1 MSPVSK
7 PLSAVAQVRDLEQWL
22 ASPVG
27 RYVMAW
33 EAERFDQMVA
43 DLFGYHAVQVGMTQR
58 DFLRNNRIPARIMC
72 AAPGHGEPVQGH
84 VVATPEALP
93 FENASVDLVLLP
105 HVLEFS
111 DNPHQVLREVE
122 RVLVPEG
129 QVIIAG
135 FNPVSLWG
143 LRRLFKRR
151 RTHFP
156 WRGQYLSVRRLKDWL
171 KLLSFEARAGSF
183 GVYAP
188 PLGQEKWIERCRFM
202 DRAGDRWWPVC
213 GGVYMVQGIKRVHG
227 MRLIQPK
234 WRTRKARVKALA
246 PVAQRGQRVA
256 NGYRKTND

>member
-1 MSPVSK
+1 MSPQSK
-7 PLSAVAQVRDLEQWL
+7 PLSTAEQVRDLEHWL

-27 RYVMAW
+27 QYVMAW
-33 EAERFDQMVA
+33 EAARFDHMVA
-43 DLFGYHAVQVGMTQR
+43 DVFGYHAVQVGMTQL
-58 DFLRNNRIPARIMC
+58 DFLRDNRIPARILC
-72 AAPGHGEPVQGH
+72 AATGHGDARHGDVLGM
-84 VVATPEALP
+84 PEALP
-93 FENASVDLVLLP
+93 FESGSVDLILLP

-111 DNPHQVLREVE
+111 ENPHQVLREVE

-129 QVIIAG
+129 QVIISG

-143 LRRLFKRR
+143 ARRLFKRR

-188 PLGQEKWIERCRFM
+188 PLGQEKWIERFRFM

-213 GGVYMVQGIKRVHG
+213 GGVYMVQGIKRVQG

-234 WRTRKARVKALA
+234 WRTGKARVKALA

-256 NGYRKTND
+256 KEYRESND

>member
-1 MSPVSK
+1 MSPLSK
-7 PLSAVAQVRDLEQWL
+7 PLSDAEQVLDLAHWL

-27 RYVMAW
+27 QYVMAW
-33 EAERFDQMVA
+33 EAECFDHMVA
-43 DLFGYHAVQVGMTQR
+43 DVFGYHAVQVGMTPL
-58 DFLRNNRIPARIMC
+58 DFLRNNRIPARFRC
-72 AAPGHGEPVQGH
+72 AATGLSEDMEGH
-84 VVATPEALP
+84 VLAVPEALP
-93 FENASVDLVLLP
+93 FENSSVDLVLLP

-129 QVIIAG
+129 QVIISG

-143 LRRLFKRR
+143 ARRLFKRR
-151 RTHFP
+151 RHHFP

-183 GVYAP
+183 GVYVP
-188 PLGQEKWIERCRFM
+188 PLGQEKWIERFRFM

-213 GGVYMVQGIKRVHG
+213 GGVYMVQGIKRVQG

-234 WRTRKARVKALA
+234 WRTGKARVKALA

-256 NGYRKTND
+256 KESRKAND